1 MNTRVVPEFEL
12 LMPESIAEAI
22 DMLVQYGDKATVLS
36 GGTDVLVM
44 MKTGFKSDYVISLA
58 KIPGLD
64 NLEYD
69 ATEGLRIGA
78 KTTIAQV
85 LSSNDVKTHYPAL
98 WDSAYYFATPQLR
111 NTATVVGN
119 LLRASPAGDCSCA
132 VYALGGQLVLQGPQ
146 GQRQVDIDDFWLD
159 YCVTAREPDE
169 LAVELKIPAP
179 LNGTAHSA
187 FQRLTR
193 TYEDLAK
200 INVAA
205 NMDMSGKTC
214 NRARLAMGCVAP
226 TPLRLKKTEAL
237 LYGAEITDELL
248 QKVADTVVTE
258 ISPIDDIRSTAEYR
272 LQVAG
277 PLLKRVI
284 TKACC

>member
-12 LMPESIAEAI
+12 LLPESVADAI
-22 DMLVQYGDKATVLS
+22 GMLVHYEDKAAVLS

-44 MKTGFKSDYVISLA
+44 MKAGFKSDYVISLA

-69 ATEGLRIGA
+69 STEGLRIGA

-85 LSSNDVKTHYPAL
+85 LSSDDVKSHYPAL
-98 WDSAYYFATPQLR
+98 WDAAYVFATPQLR

-146 GQRQVDIDDFWLD
+146 GKRQVDIDNFWLD
-159 YCVTAREPDE
+159 YGVTARETDE
-169 LAVELKIPAP
+169 LAIELRIPAP
-179 LNGTAHSA
+179 PNGAAHSA

-205 NMDMSGKTC
+205 NLVMSGKTC
-214 NRARLAMGCVAP
+214 NSARLAMGCVAP

-237 LYGAEITDELL
+237 LNGVKITDELL

-258 ISPIDDIRSTAEYR
+258 ITPIDDIRSTAEYR

>member
-12 LMPESIAEAI
+12 LLPESVAAAI
-22 DMLVQYGDKATVLS
+22 GMLVQYEDKATVLS

-69 ATEGLRIGA
+69 STEGLRIGA

-85 LSSNDVKTHYPAL
+85 LSSDDVKTHYPAL
-98 WDSAYYFATPQLR
+98 WDAAYIFATPQLR

-132 VYALGGQLVLQGPQ
+132 VYALGGQLVLQGLH
-146 GQRQVDIDDFWLD
+146 GQRQVDIDDFWLG
-159 YCVTAREPDE
+159 YGVTARKTDE
-169 LAVELKIPAP
+169 LAVELRIPAP
-179 LNGTAHSA
+179 LNDTAHSA

-193 TYEDLAK
+193 THEDLAK
-200 INVAA
+200 INAAA
-205 NMDMSGKTC
+205 NLEMSGKTC
-214 NRARLAMGCVAP
+214 NSARLAMGCVAP

-237 LYGAEITDELL
+237 LNGVEITDELL

-258 ISPIDDIRSTAEYR
+258 ITPIDDIRSTAEYR